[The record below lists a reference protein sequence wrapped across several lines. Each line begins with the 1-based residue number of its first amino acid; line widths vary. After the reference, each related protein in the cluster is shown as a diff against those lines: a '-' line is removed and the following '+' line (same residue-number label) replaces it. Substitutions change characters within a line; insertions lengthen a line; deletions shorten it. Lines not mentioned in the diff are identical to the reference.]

1 MLRPSEIKPFLS
13 HPDIVI
19 REFAV
24 NYFAK
29 SFSQDPELMP
39 LILANCRS
47 ENGNDDSW
55 QLSRAVDFP
64 QSQET
69 LTEIL
74 KRIASQDVNRYR
86 YAKLVRHT
94 EPRLLARNLLA
105 IQQYPVLREYV
116 AQKVTLLSLST
127 VELWEKLL
135 DFAKVDKDKFTIEFD
150 LPYGEDMVKELATRS
165 DVPIL
170 EMRQR
175 LHSNS
180 ASDLEEGRGYE
191 EVYMSM
197 LAGELR
203 DEVSIPYLIERM
215 DIEGELISEIAANAL
230 VKIGTKVVVD
240 SVLRFYRAEQGA
252 FRKHAASL
260 LGQIK
265 ITASEEALLELLPEE
280 EDLENAT
287 LLADS
292 LCQLLSTKGIRL
304 VQKQIKEGYADIGIS
319 LEEALYAN
327 CIINGIDLPELADYK
342 TRMLE
347 ERESVQL
354 TQKRMSEGLPFQPKK
369 PYIKEPEVGRND
381 PCLCGSGKKY
391 KKCCGKQLSQS
402 S

>member
-1 MLRPSEIKPFLS
+1 MLRPSEVKPFLL

-19 REFAV
+19 REFAA

-29 SFSQDPELMP
+29 SFSQDPELMSF
-39 LILANCRS
+39 ILANCCS
-47 ENGNDDSW
+47 ENRVDDSW

-64 QSQET
+64 RSQET

-74 KRIASQDVNRYR
+74 KRIASQDVDRYR

-94 EPRLLARNLLA
+94 EPRLLARNLPA

-116 AQKVTLLSLST
+116 TQKVTLLSLST
-127 VELWEKLL
+127 AELWEKLL
-135 DFAKVDKDKFTIEFD
+135 NFARVDKDEFTIEFD
-150 LPYGEDMVKELATRS
+150 FPHGEDMIKELATRS
-165 DVPIL
+165 DVPLL

-175 LHSNS
+175 LYANS
-180 ASDLEEGRGYE
+180 ASDQEEGGGYE
-191 EVYMSM
+191 EVYMCM

-215 DIEGELISEIAANAL
+215 DIEEELISETAANAL
-230 VKIGTKVVVD
+230 VKIGTKAVVD
-240 SVLRFYRAEQGA
+240 PVLRFYRAEPGI

-265 ITASEEALLELLPEE
+265 IEAAEEAILELFQEE

-287 LLADS
+287 LLANS
-292 LCQLLSTKGIRL
+292 LCQLLSTKGIGI
-304 VQKQIKEGYADIGIS
+304 VQKQIKKGYADIGVS
-319 LEEALYAN
+319 LEEVLYAN
-327 CIINGIDLPELADYK
+327 CVINGIDLPELADYK
-342 TRMLE
+342 ARILE
-347 ERESVQL
+347 ERESIRMG
-354 TQKRMSEGLPFQPKK
+354 QKRMSEGLPFWPKK

-391 KKCCGKQLSQS
+391 KKCCGK
-402 S
+402 